1 MSNLNRFLKQ
11 NKLVKE
17 NVKYPATKS
26 LVDDDGKPLLWEIQ
40 PLSTKKNESIR
51 ESCTIEIPV
60 KGKPNLF
67 REKLDSTKYTA
78 KLIASSVVYPDLYD
92 KDLQDSY
99 NAMTPEELIMEM
111 IDDPG
116 EYGDFAQ
123 FITEFNGFSD
133 INDDIEEAKN

>member
-11 NKLVKE
+11 NKIVKE

>member
-11 NKLVKE
+11 NKIVKE

-99 NAMTPEELIMEM
+99 GAMTPEELIMEM

>member
-1 MSNLNRFLKQ
+1 MSNLNRFLKE
-11 NKLVKE
+11 NKIVRE

-26 LVDDDGKPLLWEIQ
+26 LVDENGKPLLWEIQ
-40 PLSTKKNESIR
+40 PLSTKKNENIR

-99 NAMTPEELIMEM
+99 GVMTPEELIMEM

>member
-1 MSNLNRFLKQ
+1 MSNLNRFLKE
-11 NKLVKE
+11 NKIVKE
-17 NVKYPATKS
+17 NVKYAATKS
-26 LVDDDGKPLLWEIQ
+26 LVDEAGKPLLWEIQ
-40 PLSTKKNESIR
+40 PLSTKKNENIR

-67 REKLDSTKYTA
+67 REKIDSAKYTA
-78 KLIASSVVYPDLYD
+78 KLIASSVVFPDLYD

-99 NAMTPEELIMEM
+99 GVMTPEELIMEM

>member
-11 NKLVKE
+11 NKIVKE

-26 LVDDDGKPLLWEIQ
+26 LVDDGGKPLLWEIQ

-99 NAMTPEELIMEM
+99 NAMTPEELIMDM

-123 FITEFNGFSD
+123 FITELNGFSD